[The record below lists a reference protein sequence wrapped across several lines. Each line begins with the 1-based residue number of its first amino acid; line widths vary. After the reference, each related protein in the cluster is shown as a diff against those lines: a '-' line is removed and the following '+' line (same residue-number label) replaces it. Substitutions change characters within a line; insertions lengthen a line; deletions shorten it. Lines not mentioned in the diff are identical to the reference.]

1 MSDRIDTDAA
11 RGHVEQLRGC
21 ADADL
26 GSHDVRWCLAVMDR
40 LLDEVDALRSREA
53 RLTEEAVG
61 VVEVVKFR
69 HAEYGASPDFVQT
82 AVLLAIID
90 RLVPVEE
97 L

>member
-1 MSDRIDTDAA
+1 MSDRIDTGKVRAIS
-11 RGHVEQLRGC
+11 
-21 ADADL
+21 DADRRDATQPPWRKP
-26 GSHDVRWCLAVMDR
+26 HAEAVLA
-40 LLDEVDALRSREA
+40 LCDEVEALRSREA

-97 L
+97 P